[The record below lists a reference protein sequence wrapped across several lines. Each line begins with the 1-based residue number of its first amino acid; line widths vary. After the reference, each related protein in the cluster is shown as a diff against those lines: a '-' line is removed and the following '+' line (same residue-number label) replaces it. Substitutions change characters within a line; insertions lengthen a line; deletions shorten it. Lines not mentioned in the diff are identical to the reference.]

1 MRWTGRG
8 GNTAANV
15 WEGWYERRR
24 MVERRSGVCVC
35 DDVGCCTEGE
45 VDGGFRD
52 VGWRCGLVV
61 EPDGRPGGSGGSG
74 GGEVAR
80 SRAVKEVRGEVEKW
94 NGRCTQV
101 AIANACWYSGWGVGR
116 AKKVVER
123 KVGEVQSN
131 G

>member
-1 MRWTGRG
+1 M
-8 GNTAANV
+8 
-15 WEGWYERRR
+15 
-24 MVERRSGVCVC
+24 
-35 DDVGCCTEGE
+35 
-45 VDGGFRD
+45 
-52 VGWRCGLVV
+52 
-61 EPDGRPGGSGGSG
+61 
-74 GGEVAR
+74 
-80 SRAVKEVRGEVEKW
+80 KEVRGEVEKW